1 MTMSRNRLQTLTL
14 ALALVAAVVYYRRRE
29 QTIRESLTLSQQWAG
44 PDEGHTPAAVA
55 ATDPSALERAAALLN
70 ARPEEVPD
78 RVESLDAKVRELTS
92 TLEKSRSAW
101 VDRWW
106 AARRSEPPATD
117 EPHVTVI
124 DLADGSLEDAEA
136 LAKAALTDSL
146 GVTIV
151 TARQDGSLAVAVGS
165 DLDQRADDL
174 AREVAQA
181 AGGGAGG
188 GQEFA
193 TGGGEAEKLAPAAET
208 VRDRLGAEAG
218 FAV

>member
-1 MTMSRNRLQTLTL
+1 MSRNRFQTLVLTL
-14 ALALVAAVVYYRRRE
+14 ALVAVVLYYRRRE
-29 QTIRESLTLSQQWAG
+29 QTVKESLTLSQQWAG
-44 PDEGHTPAAVA
+44 REEGHTPAAVT

-78 RVESLDAKVRELTS
+78 RVESLDAKVRELTG
-92 TLEKSRSAW
+92 TLEKNRSAW
-101 VDRWW
+101 VSRWW
-106 AARRSEPPATD
+106 AARRSEPPVTD

-124 DLADGSLEDAEA
+124 DLPDGVLEDAEA
-136 LAKAALTDSL
+136 LAKESLADTL

-151 TARQDGSLAVAVGS
+151 TARGDGSLAVAVGA
-165 DLDQRADDL
+165 DIDQQADEI

-188 GQEFA
+188 GAEFA
-193 TGGGEAEKLAPAAET
+193 TGGGEADQLAAAAQT